1 MKKEIARQIQLKQD
15 KTANGSQCS
24 PKKRKRKSRKSEQG
38 KTKQRSNVKMEQK
51 QKKRVAKTL

>member
-24 PKKRKRKSRKSEQG
+24 PKKRKRKVERVSKEKN
-38 KTKQRSNVKMEQK
+38 KTMQQCKNGT
-51 QKKRVAKTL
+51 KTEEECR